1 MENLSTI
8 KLTSGEELIA
18 QVEEGPRPLEITVI
32 NPVVVH
38 KNNSALGPMLSVSHW
53 LMFTK
58 VNKAVIKKSKVV
70 ALLYDLEDNTIEH
83 YKRFTQQRGEVVTL
97 DDNNRLE
104 DMIQKTLKRA
114 LTGRG
119 EADFGEYDE
128 ESLPEANTT
137 IH

>member
-1 MENLSTI
+1 MENLATI

-70 ALLYDLEDNTIEH
+70 ALQYGLEDNTIEH
-83 YKRFTQQRGEVVTL
+83 YERFTQNRGELVTL
-97 DDNNRLE
+97 DDQNRLQDIIE
-104 DMIQKTLKRA
+104 KSIRKVVA
-114 LTGRG
+114 GEGSEEHFEEPELT
-119 EADFGEYDE
+119 
-128 ESLPEANTT
+128 SNTT

>member
-1 MENLSTI
+1 MDNLATI
-8 KLTSGEELIA
+8 KLVSGEELIA
-18 QVEEGPRPLEITVI
+18 QVEEGPRPLEITLT

-70 ALLYDLEDNTIEH
+70 ALMYDLEDNTIEH
-83 YKRFTQQRGEVVTL
+83 YKKFTESRGEVVTL

-104 DMIQKTLKRA
+104 DMIQKTIKRA
-114 LTGRG
+114 ISHILPAL
-119 EADFGEYDE
+119 EAR
-128 ESLPEANTT
+128 
-137 IH
+137 